1 MMKNKMTTQTVVAVA
16 IGSALFAVLM
26 VYGGIPVFTNTK
38 LTTAYIVPVIV
49 GGLFGVIPAAL
60 VGLFGNTLA
69 DFIAGGGYWFD
80 WSIGNGL
87 ACLFIGLLPL
97 YGARIREGIFT
108 MRQAIIFAVVSTL
121 GIAFS
126 FGVATPLLTRLFY
139 QGEVAITFAQAQ
151 AAVITN
157 ASIVVFVGIPLLF
170 VLANR
175 YRKQTNLVEEI

>member
-1 MMKNKMTTQTVVAVA
+1 MNNKMTTQTIVAVA

-60 VGLFGNTLA
+60 VGLFGNILA
-69 DFIAGGGYWFD
+69 DFIGGWGYWFD

-87 ACLFIGLLPL
+87 AALFIGLLPL

-108 MRQAIIFAVVSTL
+108 VRHAIIFAVVSIF
-121 GIAFS
+121 GIAVS
-126 FGVATPLLTRLFY
+126 FGLVTPLLTQLLY
-139 QGEVAITFAQAQ
+139 QAEATITFAQAQ
-151 AAVITN
+151 VAVISN
-157 ASIVVFVGIPLLF
+157 ASVVVVVGIPLLF

-175 YRKQTNLVEEI
+175 YRKQTNLTEEF